1 MAAENGSLHPVDKRI
16 LEILQTQGRV
26 SNVQLAAEVGLSPSA
41 VLERVRKLEE
51 RGIIER
57 YVTILDNRK
66 LGLGTIAFVAV
77 SLNLHHQDS
86 IENFHEFVRANANIL
101 ECFHVAGSED
111 YLLKV
116 YTRDVEDYERFLLTR
131 LTRTKGI
138 DKVKTMFVLSTLKR
152 ETAMPLD
159 GVPVNGKAKGSNGG
173 NLDSASKCAAKRPR
187 AARAAA
193 RAAARTRKRRP
204 RAGK

>member
-1 MAAENGSLHPVDKRI
+1 MAAENGSLHPVDTRI
-16 LEILQTQGRV
+16 LEILQTQGRI

-77 SLNLHHQDS
+77 SLNLHHRDS
-86 IENFHEFVRANANIL
+86 IENFHAFVQANGKVL
-101 ECFHVAGSED
+101 ECFHVAGGED

-116 YTRDVEDYERFLLTR
+116 YTRDVEDYERFLLTS

-152 ETAMPLD
+152 ETAIPLD
-159 GVPVNGKAKGSNGG
+159 AVPVNGKAKGSNGG
-173 NLDSASKCAAKRPR
+173 NLDTASKCAGIRPR
-187 AARAAA
+187 AART
-193 RAAARTRKRRP
+193 AARTRKRRP
-204 RAGK
+204 RAAK